1 MNQNIWKKGLVVI
14 IILLFLGAG
23 NIPAISKNQTNVLIE
38 DSYEKSLRNIYTF
51 NLSDWQQIIVN
62 KSDMKTLNP
71 VGSTFT
77 IEPPFSLGSEG
88 TYVESTIPGCA
99 TAVISHDK
107 TTGKIYGR
115 SQVCSCDYHNSGEA
129 WAYAIIG
136 QGVNVLKD
144 ININSLSFD
153 GFCKYVYLAPENGFS
168 GGVKIEYK
176 IFGEDGLLDSK
187 ILYLKDLTH
196 KQITP
201 KNYGPENF
209 DYEDNVDISFKKG
222 DYFTLIIE
230 VTLVTFSNGE
240 PNHGCGI
247 IAMNNDDS
255 NLKFEI
261 DKMTISFESSNEP
274 PVLWFWGGTP
284 DLNVINPTG
293 IYHCG
298 GYDPD
303 GNIVHAMID
312 YDGDGLVQSWVDNN
326 ETFETKHTFPSTES
340 IWNVEFWLVDQ
351 DGAESN
357 HENLEVTVPKGK
369 LYFNN
374 PLLKFLDNNPNL
386 FPLLQRFL
394 GIFLIHNEK

>member
-23 NIPAISKNQTNVLIE
+23 NIPATSKNQTNVLIE

-88 TYVESTIPGCA
+88 TYVESTIHGCA

-153 GFCKYVYLAPENGFS
+153 GFCKYVYLAPENGFG
-168 GGVKIEYK
+168 GGVRIEYK

-209 DYEDNVDISFKKG
+209 DYEDNVDISLKKG

-230 VTLVTFSNGE
+230 VTLVAFSNGE
-240 PNHGCGI
+240 PNHGCGV
-247 IAMNNDDS
+247 IAMNDDS
-255 NLKFEI
+255 NLNKFEI
-261 DKMTISFESSNEP
+261 DKMTIHYESDNELP
-274 PVLWFWGGTP
+274 KVDAYGGSRTLRVTDPEGRFWCNG
-284 DLNVINPTG
+284 
-293 IYHCG
+293 H
-298 GYDPD
+298 DPD
-303 GNIVHAMID
+303 GDSVKCVID
-312 YDGDGLVQSWVDNN
+312 LGSEGREEQWVSNDEQFLVY
-326 ETFETKHTFPSTES
+326 HTFPSEEAS
-340 IWNVEFWLVDQ
+340 WNVEFWVEDV
-351 DGAESN
+351 DGAESEHYN
-357 HENLEVTVPKGK
+357 QKVTVPKGK

-374 PLLKFLDNNPNL
+374 PLLKFMDNNPNL